1 MNQLEQLEQM
11 EPEDLLSYVEKN
23 YTIGTRNSEII
34 NYNISNE
41 KEITITLEEK
51 MC

>member
-1 MNQLEQLEQM
+1 MWT
-11 EPEDLLSYVEKN
+11 KI
-23 YTIGTRNSEII
+23 IGIKSK